1 MIASKAKKSGSKKWA
16 ARRGRPWWENP
27 YLMVRTGTF
36 QMSRA

>member
-1 MIASKAKKSGSKKWA
+1 MIATKAKKSGSKK
-16 ARRGRPWWENP
+16 GGPQGPPWWENP